1 MVIRCKNTYGDGTV
15 EYVEYEV
22 EDYVPEEPDED
33 AEESDYI
40 EALEEL
46 GVDLNEEE

>member
-1 MVIRCKNTYGDGTV
+1 MIIRCKNTYGDGTV

-22 EDYVPEEPDED
+22 DDYVPEEPDED